1 MINQGIFILSFSPQD
16 TEFIRNQALRAISSN
31 RAPGLHF
38 AAYFFNLN
46 VPRFEKDGVEFTIDP
61 GPHCADANGIVN
73 RAALLYLA
81 DIALAG
87 AIRTFVDPNSRTA
100 TLMLRVEFAGEP
112 ARGLLTA
119 SGRGNGF
126 SHITALPECVAAGR
140 ITCEGREVMRMSGT
154 WVLAPAP
161 PGVVVRGAPWEGGEN
176 GNQWPLLKKN
186 QLETKE
192 KAALRHFEKALREA
206 KHGDLLGPL
215 CNPRVK
221 HSEKGATGRL
231 PVGMHIGNRVGHVQ
245 GGFLLHAALATAE
258 AAVPH
263 HPLLTGASAWY
274 ISPGQGKAISARST
288 VLQRGRNVAV
298 VRTELFNDARKLVL
312 EVVSNHAIGA
322 RPAAA

>member
-1 MINQGIFILSFSPQD
+1 LSFSPQD
-16 TEFIRNQALRAISSN
+16 AEFIRSQTLRAISSN

-38 AAYFFNLN
+38 AGYFFDLN
-46 VPRFEKDGVEFTIDP
+46 VPRFEAGGVEFTIDP
-61 GPHCADANGIVN
+61 GPHCADAHGIVN

-87 AIRTFVDPNSRTA
+87 AIRVFVDPNSRTA
-100 TLMLRVEFAGEP
+100 TLMLRVEFTGEP

-126 SHITALPECVAAGR
+126 SHTTALPECVASGR

-154 WVLAPAP
+154 WVAPPAP

-176 GNQWPLLKKN
+176 GNEWPLLKKN
-186 QLETKE
+186 QLEANE
-192 KAALRHFEKALREA
+192 KATVRNFEKALREA
-206 KHGDLLGPL
+206 KNGDLLGAL
-215 CNPRVK
+215 CNPRIK
-221 HSEKGATGRL
+221 HTAKGATSRL
-231 PVGMHIGNRVGHVQ
+231 AVGMHIGNRVGHVQ

-288 VLQRGRNVAV
+288 VLQRGRNIAV
-298 VRTELFNDARKLVL
+298 VRTELFSDARKLVI

-322 RPAAA
+322 RATDA